1 MKAII
6 KTSYLTHKRAHTGY
20 HFYRLI
26 ATHPAGKADIVT
38 GQIEAPPD
46 MLFVEG
52 RPEDT
57 VCVTVQ
63 LLIQG

>member
-1 MKAII
+1 METYVTQ
-6 KTSYLTHKRAHTGY
+6 KTSTYTG
-20 HFYRLI
+20 HSITDKTFI

-38 GQIEAPPD
+38 GQIEAAPH

-52 RPEDT
+52 RPKDT

-63 LLIQG
+63 LLI